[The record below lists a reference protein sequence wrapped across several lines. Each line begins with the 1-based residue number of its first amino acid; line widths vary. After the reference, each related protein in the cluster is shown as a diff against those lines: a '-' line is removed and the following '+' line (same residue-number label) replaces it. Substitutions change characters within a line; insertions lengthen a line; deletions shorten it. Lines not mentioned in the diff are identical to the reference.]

1 MANMVIRRLTTIVR
15 QTCMLLGCS
24 LLASTLAFAS
34 TDPTAPLGFSP
45 AAKASAPAKTVLPEL
60 HSILCSQ
67 TCNAIVNDQVV
78 QRGDKVDG
86 YLVAAV
92 TESMVR
98 LTRGGQHWELTLFS
112 LDIKQ

>member
-1 MANMVIRRLTTIVR
+1 MVIRRLTIRVR
-15 QTCMLLGCS
+15 QSYMLLGGA
-24 LLASTLAFAS
+24 LLGSTLAFAS
-34 TDPTAPLGFSP
+34 TDPTAPLGFTP
-45 AAKASAPAKTVLPEL
+45 AAKASAPAKTALPEL

-78 QRGDKVDG
+78 QSGDKVDG

>member
-1 MANMVIRRLTTIVR
+1 
-15 QTCMLLGCS
+15 MLLGGA
-24 LLASTLAFAS
+24 LLGSTLAFAS
-34 TDPTAPLGFSP
+34 TDPTAPLGFTP
-45 AAKASAPAKTVLPEL
+45 AAKASAPAKTALPEL
-60 HSILCSQ
+60 NSILCSQ
-67 TCNAIVNDQVV
+67 TCNAIVNDRVV
-78 QRGDKVDG
+78 QSGDKVDG